1 MAIPSAAPRAS
12 SGVHTAATR
21 TRYLTIA
28 FAMLLAIITY
38 IDRVCISQAAPLITQ
53 DLGLSKVQMAWAFS
67 VFGWAYALFEI
78 PGGWLA
84 DRLGPRRVLMR
95 IVIWWSFFTAATGWA
110 WNFTSLLV
118 TRTLFG
124 MGEAGCFPNLTRIFT
139 MWLPQHEHERAQA
152 NLWLAARWGGAFTPL
167 LVTYVLD
174 FVTWRRAFEL
184 FGLLGVVWAIGFYRW
199 FRDDPR
205 THPKVNA
212 AELALMPPARESAI
226 AHGPTPWA
234 ALTSSAS
241 VWLLGAQYIALSYGW
256 YFYVTWLPTYLRE
269 VRGTSVKMGALLAGL
284 PLLLGGVGCLI
295 SGWTIPRLARRVGS
309 VGLARRIVAII
320 GFVGA
325 SASIFIFTRIEDPT
339 RAMLMLGVA
348 GLFNDFVMPAAW
360 AAAMDVG
367 GRYSGTVSGS
377 MNMMGNIAGAL
388 SPLAVGYLLAS
399 TGSWPLTF
407 YVSAAVYSLGAVCW
421 LFLDAETPIEQP
433 AL

>member
-1 MAIPSAAPRAS
+1 MHAAP
-12 SGVHTAATR
+12 TR

-110 WNFTSLLV
+110 WNLTSLLV

-139 MWLPQHEHERAQA
+139 MWLPQHERERAQA

-199 FRDDPR
+199 FRESADPPEGERRR
-205 THPKVNA
+205 TCAHA
-212 AELALMPPARESAI
+212 AGARECDRARPDAVGSPDLERVGVAPRR
-226 AHGPTPWA
+226 AVHRSLLRLVFLRDLA
-234 ALTSSAS
+234 ADVPAGSPRHQRQDGRGACRTAAAAWGRRLPD
-241 VWLLGAQYIALSYGW
+241 LGMDHPEACAEGW
-256 YFYVTWLPTYLRE
+256 QRRT
-269 VRGTSVKMGALLAGL
+269 GTSNRCGHRIRW
-284 PLLLGGVGCLI
+284 GVGVDLH
-295 SGWTIPRLARRVGS
+295 LHENRRP
-309 VGLARRIVAII
+309 
-320 GFVGA
+320 
-325 SASIFIFTRIEDPT
+325 DPGH
-339 RAMLMLGVA
+339 A
-348 GLFNDFVMPAAW
+348 DAW
-360 AAAMDVG
+360 G
-367 GRYSGTVSGS
+367 GGPV
-377 MNMMGNIAGAL
+377 
-388 SPLAVGYLLAS
+388 
-399 TGSWPLTF
+399 
-407 YVSAAVYSLGAVCW
+407 
-421 LFLDAETPIEQP
+421 Q
-433 AL
+433 